1 MNNINL
7 FIMKNKILKDW
18 QNREKSAE
26 ELHHDSKVWL
36 SEIRFIKDEIR
47 FLEHL
52 LRANYIDCL
61 SAGLYKKIEIL
72 VDKMAVERVAGE
84 TLEIVIKEQEAILSN
99 LIRLDSVLSNKNYL
113 ENHRKLEFEMDYFDK
128 KYKRIKKQIFEIIE
142 HIIRQRDQKKI
153 S

>member
-1 MNNINL
+1 
-7 FIMKNKILKDW
+7 MKNKILKDW

-26 ELHHDSKVWL
+26 ELHHDSKEWL
-36 SEIRFIKDEIR
+36 SEISFIRDEIR

-61 SAGLYKKIEIL
+61 SAGLYKKIETL
-72 VDKMAVERVAGE
+72 VDKMSAERIAGE
-84 TLEIVIKEQEAILSN
+84 TLEIIIKEQEAILSN
-99 LIRLDSVLSNKNYL
+99 LIRQDSVLSNKNYL

-142 HIIRQRDQKKI
+142 QVIRKRDQKKI